1 MTFFHFKYVF
11 LIVVSV
17 MLTTI
22 SSCASS
28 RRMDKNK
35 TTEQLADK
43 RNTSVVIDSTT
54 TLTTNIGTSNFKL
67 TDNTKY
73 NDNLDIEY
81 TPTFDKN
88 GNLIPFHYSKEE
100 DGKKTNVNITGNAK
114 VKSSS
119 SNEKVNTN
127 TKEEYNYKAEYE
139 EVIKINK
146 KLISEI
152 ETLKKTNTKEV
163 KVAPDYLKYIILI
176 GTGVLL
182 LSGVILGIFIY
193 FKAQINKYKSI
204 LNTISP

>member
-1 MTFFHFKYVF
+1 MTFFHFKYIF
-11 LIVVSV
+11 LIVVSI

-28 RRMDKNK
+28 RKMDKNK

-43 RNTSVVIDSTT
+43 RNTSATVGSTT
-54 TLTTNIGTSNFKL
+54 TSTTKIGTSNFKL
-67 TDNTKY
+67 TDNTNY

-100 DGKKTNVNITGNAK
+100 NGKKTNVNITGNAK

-119 SNEKVNTN
+119 SNEKINNT
-127 TKEEYNYKAEYE
+127 TKEEYNYKSDFET
-139 EVIKINK
+139 VVKINK
-146 KLISEI
+146 KLVSEI
-152 ETLKKTNTKEV
+152 ETLKKINNKEV

>member
-1 MTFFHFKYVF
+1 MKTFHFKYIF
-11 LIVVSV
+11 LIVVSI

-22 SSCASS
+22 YSCASS

-43 RNTSVVIDSTT
+43 KNINVVSDSIFISK
-54 TLTTNIGTSNFKL
+54 TNIGTSNFKSI
-67 TDNTKY
+67 TNNKY

-81 TPTFDKN
+81 SPTFDKY

-119 SNEKVNTN
+119 SNEKVNNN
-127 TKEEYNYKAEYE
+127 TKEEYNYKSEYE

-163 KVAPDYLKYIILI
+163 KVSPDYLKYIILI

-193 FKAQINKYKSI
+193 FKSQINKYKSL

>member
-1 MTFFHFKYVF
+1 MKTFHFKYLF
-11 LIVVSV
+11 LIVVSI

-43 RNTSVVIDSTT
+43 RNISSASDSTT
-54 TLTTNIGTSNFKL
+54 ISTTKIGTSNFKL

-127 TKEEYNYKAEYE
+127 TKEEYNYKADYE

-176 GTGVLL
+176 GIGVLL

>member
-11 LIVVSV
+11 LIVVSI

-22 SSCASS
+22 YSCASS
-28 RRMDKNK
+28 RRIDKNK
-35 TTEQLADK
+35 ITEQFADK
-43 RNTSVVIDSTT
+43 RNISVVIDSTT

-100 DGKKTNVNITGNAK
+100 NGKKTNVNITGNAK

-119 SNEKVNTN
+119 SNEKNVFILELFRILFPYAPLS
-127 TKEEYNYKAEYE
+127 KL
-139 EVIKINK
+139 NK
-146 KLISEI
+146 SEI
-152 ETLKKTNTKEV
+152 SCVIATLLPPYFLIVLN
-163 KVAPDYLKYIILI
+163 IL
-176 GTGVLL
+176 
-182 LSGVILGIFIY
+182 
-193 FKAQINKYKSI
+193 
-204 LNTISP
+204 

>member
-127 TKEEYNYKAEYE
+127 TKEEYNYKADYE
-139 EVIKINK
+139 EVIKLNK

-176 GTGVLL
+176 GVGVLL

>member
-1 MTFFHFKYVF
+1 MKTFHFKYLF
-11 LIVVSV
+11 LIVVSI

-22 SSCASS
+22 YSCASS
-28 RRMDKNK
+28 RRIDKNK
-35 TTEQLADK
+35 ITEQLADK

-127 TKEEYNYKAEYE
+127 TKEEYNYKADYE

-193 FKAQINKYKSI
+193 FKSQINKYKSI

>member
-1 MTFFHFKYVF
+1 MKTFHFKYLF
-11 LIVVSV
+11 LIVVSI

-22 SSCASS
+22 YSCASS
-28 RRMDKNK
+28 RRIDKNK
-35 TTEQLADK
+35 ITEQFADK
-43 RNTSVVIDSTT
+43 RKISVVSDSITT
-54 TLTTNIGTSNFKL
+54 SITNTTTSNFKL
-67 TDNTKY
+67 TNNNKY
-73 NDNLDIEY
+73 NNNLDIEY
-81 TPTFDKN
+81 IPTFDKY

-100 DGKKTNVNITGNAK
+100 DGKKTNVNIIGNAK

-119 SNEKVNTN
+119 SNEKINN
-127 TKEEYNYKAEYE
+127 STKEEYNYKSEYE

-176 GTGVLL
+176 GVGVLL

-193 FKAQINKYKSI
+193 FKSQINKYKSI

>member
-127 TKEEYNYKAEYE
+127 TKEEYNYKADYE
-139 EVIKINK
+139 EVIKLNK

-176 GTGVLL
+176 GVGVLL

-193 FKAQINKYKSI
+193 FKSQINKYKSI

>member
-1 MTFFHFKYVF
+1 MKTFHFKYLF
-11 LIVVSV
+11 LIVVSI

-43 RNTSVVIDSTT
+43 KNTSVVVDSTT
-54 TLTTNIGTSNFKL
+54 TSTTNIGTSNFKL

-81 TPTFDKN
+81 TPTFDEN

-100 DGKKTNVNITGNAK
+100 NGKKTNVNITGNAK

-119 SNEKVNTN
+119 SNEKINN
-127 TKEEYNYKAEYE
+127 ITKEEYNYKADFEA
-139 EVIKINK
+139 VVKINK
-146 KLISEI
+146 KLVSEI
-152 ETLKKTNTKEV
+152 KTLKKLNNKEV
-163 KVAPDYLKYIILI
+163 KVSPDYLKYIILI

>member
-1 MTFFHFKYVF
+1 MTFFHFKYIF
-11 LIVVSV
+11 LIVVSIV
-17 MLTTI
+17 LTTI

-28 RRMDKNK
+28 RRIDKNK
-35 TTEQLADK
+35 ITEQFADK
-43 RNTSVVIDSTT
+43 RNISVVSDSITT
-54 TLTTNIGTSNFKL
+54 SITNTTTSNFKL
-67 TDNTKY
+67 TNNNKY
-73 NDNLDIEY
+73 NNNLDIEY

-100 DGKKTNVNITGNAK
+100 NGKKTNVNITGHAK
-114 VKSSS
+114 VKSSF
-119 SNEKVNTN
+119 SNEKINNT
-127 TKEEYNYKAEYE
+127 TKEEYNYKSDFEA
-139 EVIKINK
+139 VIKINK

-163 KVAPDYLKYIILI
+163 KVSPDYLKYIILI

>member
-28 RRMDKNK
+28 RRIDKNK
-35 TTEQLADK
+35 ITEQFADK
-43 RNTSVVIDSTT
+43 RNISVVSDSITT
-54 TLTTNIGTSNFKL
+54 SITNTTTSNFKL
-67 TDNTKY
+67 TNNNKY

-119 SNEKVNTN
+119 SNEKINNT
-127 TKEEYNYKAEYE
+127 TKEEYNYKSDFEA
-139 EVIKINK
+139 VVKINK
-146 KLISEI
+146 KLVSEI

-176 GTGVLL
+176 GTEVLL

-193 FKAQINKYKSI
+193 FKSQINKYKSI

>member
-1 MTFFHFKYVF
+1 MKTFHFKYLF
-11 LIVVSV
+11 LIVVSI

-22 SSCASS
+22 YSCASS

-35 TTEQLADK
+35 TTEQFADK
-43 RNTSVVIDSTT
+43 RNANSNSDSVATSTT
-54 TLTTNIGTSNFKL
+54 KIGTSNFKL
-67 TDNTKY
+67 SDNNKY

-88 GNLIPFHYSKEE
+88 GNLIPFHYSKKE
-100 DGKKTNVNITGNAK
+100 DGKKTNINITGNAK
-114 VKSSS
+114 VKSSF
-119 SNEKVNTN
+119 SNEKINTS

-193 FKAQINKYKSI
+193 FKSQINKYKSI

>member
-1 MTFFHFKYVF
+1 MKTFHFKYLF

-35 TTEQLADK
+35 TTEQFADK
-43 RNTSVVIDSTT
+43 RNTSSTSDSAATSTT
-54 TLTTNIGTSNFKL
+54 KIGTSNFKL
-67 TDNTKY
+67 TDNNKY

-119 SNEKVNTN
+119 SNEKINNT
-127 TKEEYNYKAEYE
+127 TKEEYNYKSDFEA
-139 EVIKINK
+139 VVKINK

-163 KVAPDYLKYIILI
+163 KVSPDYLKYIILI

-193 FKAQINKYKSI
+193 FKSQINKYKSI

>member
-11 LIVVSV
+11 LIVVSI

-54 TLTTNIGTSNFKL
+54 TLTTNIGISNFKL

-127 TKEEYNYKAEYE
+127 TKEEYNYKADYE
-139 EVIKINK
+139 EVIKLNK

-176 GTGVLL
+176 GVGVLL

>member
-11 LIVVSV
+11 LIVVSI

-43 RNTSVVIDSTT
+43 RNTSIVIDSTT

-127 TKEEYNYKAEYE
+127 TKEEYNYKADYE

-176 GTGVLL
+176 GIGVLL

-193 FKAQINKYKSI
+193 FKSQINKYKSI

>member
-1 MTFFHFKYVF
+1 MKTFHFKYLF
-11 LIVVSV
+11 LIVVSI

-22 SSCASS
+22 YSCASS

-35 TTEQLADK
+35 TSEQFADK
-43 RNTSVVIDSTT
+43 RNVVTSSDSLVSSNTK
-54 TLTTNIGTSNFKL
+54 IGTSSFKL
-67 TDNTKY
+67 SNNNKY

-100 DGKKTNVNITGNAK
+100 DGKKTNVNIIGNAK

-119 SNEKVNTN
+119 SNEKINNTV
-127 TKEEYNYKAEYE
+127 KEEINYKAEFE

-146 KLISEI
+146 KLISKI

-193 FKAQINKYKSI
+193 FKSQINKYKSL

>member
-1 MTFFHFKYVF
+1 MKTFHFKYLF
-11 LIVVSV
+11 LIVVSI

-22 SSCASS
+22 YSCASS

-35 TTEQLADK
+35 TSEQFADK
-43 RNTSVVIDSTT
+43 RNISATSDSVATSTT
-54 TLTTNIGTSNFKL
+54 KIGTSNFKL
-67 TDNTKY
+67 TDNNKY

-119 SNEKVNTN
+119 SNEKINN
-127 TKEEYNYKAEYE
+127 ITKEEYNYKSDFEA
-139 EVIKINK
+139 VVKINK
-146 KLISEI
+146 KLVSEI
-152 ETLKKTNTKEV
+152 ETLKKLNNKEV
-163 KVAPDYLKYIILI
+163 KVSPDYLKYIILI

-193 FKAQINKYKSI
+193 FKSQINKYKSI

>member
-1 MTFFHFKYVF
+1 MKTFHFKYIF

-22 SSCASS
+22 YSCASS

-35 TTEQLADK
+35 TTEQFADK
-43 RNTSVVIDSTT
+43 RNTSSTSDSVATS
-54 TLTTNIGTSNFKL
+54 TTNIGTSNLKL

-100 DGKKTNVNITGNAK
+100 NGKKTNVNITGNAK

-119 SNEKVNTN
+119 SNEKINTS

>member
-1 MTFFHFKYVF
+1 MTFFHFKYIF
-11 LIVVSV
+11 LIVVSI

-35 TTEQLADK
+35 TTEQFADK
-43 RNTSVVIDSTT
+43 RNTSVVSDSVATSTT
-54 TLTTNIGTSNFKL
+54 SIGTSNFKL

-127 TKEEYNYKAEYE
+127 TKEEYNYKSDFEA
-139 EVIKINK
+139 VVKINK
-146 KLISEI
+146 KFISEI

-193 FKAQINKYKSI
+193 FKSQINKYKSI

>member
-100 DGKKTNVNITGNAK
+100 NGKKTNVNITGNAK

>member
-43 RNTSVVIDSTT
+43 RNTNVTVDSTNT
-54 TLTTNIGTSNFKL
+54 STTNIGTSNLKL

-100 DGKKTNVNITGNAK
+100 NGKKTNVNITGNAK

-119 SNEKVNTN
+119 SNEKINTS

>member
-1 MTFFHFKYVF
+1 MKTFHFKYLF
-11 LIVVSV
+11 LIVVSI

-22 SSCASS
+22 YSCASS

-35 TTEQLADK
+35 TTEQFADK
-43 RNTSVVIDSTT
+43 RNISSAVDSTT
-54 TLTTNIGTSNFKL
+54 TSTTNIGTSNFKL
-67 TDNTKY
+67 TDNNKY

-100 DGKKTNVNITGNAK
+100 DGKKTNVSITGNAK

-119 SNEKVNTN
+119 SNEKINN
-127 TKEEYNYKAEYE
+127 ITKEEYNYKSDFEA
-139 EVIKINK
+139 VVKINK
-146 KLISEI
+146 KLVSEI
-152 ETLKKTNTKEV
+152 ETLKKLNNKEV
-163 KVAPDYLKYIILI
+163 KVSPDYLKYIILI
-176 GTGVLL
+176 GAGVLL

-193 FKAQINKYKSI
+193 FKSQINKYKSI

>member
-1 MTFFHFKYVF
+1 MTFFHFKYIF
-11 LIVVSV
+11 LIVVSI

-28 RRMDKNK
+28 RNMHKNK
-35 TTEQLADK
+35 TTEQSADK
-43 RNTSVVIDSTT
+43 RNTSSTSDSTT
-54 TLTTNIGTSNFKL
+54 TSTTNIGTSNFKL
-67 TDNTKY
+67 TDNNKY

-100 DGKKTNVNITGNAK
+100 NGKKTNVSITGNAK

-119 SNEKVNTN
+119 SNEKINNT
-127 TKEEYNYKAEYE
+127 TKEEYNYKSDFEA
-139 EVIKINK
+139 VVKINK
-146 KLISEI
+146 KLVSEI
-152 ETLKKTNTKEV
+152 ETLKKLNNKEV
-163 KVAPDYLKYIILI
+163 KVSPDYLKYIILI

-193 FKAQINKYKSI
+193 FKSQINKYKSI

>member
-1 MTFFHFKYVF
+1 MKTFHFKYLF
-11 LIVVSV
+11 LIVVSI

-35 TTEQLADK
+35 TSEQFADK
-43 RNTSVVIDSTT
+43 RNVVTSSDSLVSSNTK
-54 TLTTNIGTSNFKL
+54 IGTSSFKL
-67 TDNTKY
+67 SNNNKY

-119 SNEKVNTN
+119 SNEKINN
-127 TKEEYNYKAEYE
+127 ITKEEYNYKSDFEA
-139 EVIKINK
+139 VVKINK
-146 KLISEI
+146 KLVSEI
-152 ETLKKTNTKEV
+152 ETLKKLNNKEV
-163 KVAPDYLKYIILI
+163 KVSPDYLKYIILI

-193 FKAQINKYKSI
+193 FKSQINKYKSI

>member
-1 MTFFHFKYVF
+1 MKTFHFKYLF
-11 LIVVSV
+11 LIVVSI

-22 SSCASS
+22 YSCASS

-35 TTEQLADK
+35 TTEQFADK
-43 RNTSVVIDSTT
+43 RNTSVVVDSTT

-67 TDNTKY
+67 TDNNKY

-114 VKSSS
+114 VKSSF
-119 SNEKVNTN
+119 SNEKINN
-127 TKEEYNYKAEYE
+127 ITKEEYNYKSDFEA
-139 EVIKINK
+139 VVKINK

>member
-11 LIVVSV
+11 LIVVSI

-127 TKEEYNYKAEYE
+127 TKEEYNYKADYE

-193 FKAQINKYKSI
+193 FKSQINKYKSI

>member
-11 LIVVSV
+11 LIVVSIV
-17 MLTTI
+17 LTTI

-127 TKEEYNYKAEYE
+127 TKEEYNYKADYE

-176 GTGVLL
+176 GAGVLL

-193 FKAQINKYKSI
+193 FKSQINKYKSI

>member
-11 LIVVSV
+11 LIVVSI

-43 RNTSVVIDSTT
+43 RNTKTVTDSTT
-54 TLTTNIGTSNFKL
+54 ISTTKIGTSTFKL

-127 TKEEYNYKAEYE
+127 TKEEYNYKADYE

-193 FKAQINKYKSI
+193 FKSQINKYKSI

>member
-1 MTFFHFKYVF
+1 MTFFHFKCVF

-17 MLTTI
+17 VLTTI

-54 TLTTNIGTSNFKL
+54 TLTTNIGISNFKL

-127 TKEEYNYKAEYE
+127 TKEEYNYKSDFET
-139 EVIKINK
+139 VVKINK

-152 ETLKKTNTKEV
+152 ETLNKTNSKEV

-193 FKAQINKYKSI
+193 FKSQINKYKSI

>member
-1 MTFFHFKYVF
+1 MTFFHFKYIF
-11 LIVVSV
+11 LIVVSI

-43 RNTSVVIDSTT
+43 RNTSSTSDSAATSTT
-54 TLTTNIGTSNFKL
+54 KIGTSNFKL
-67 TDNTKY
+67 SDNNKY

-100 DGKKTNVNITGNAK
+100 NGKKTNVNITGNAK

-119 SNEKVNTN
+119 SNEKINN
-127 TKEEYNYKAEYE
+127 ITKEEYNYKADFEA
-139 EVIKINK
+139 VVKINK
-146 KLISEI
+146 KLVSEI

-163 KVAPDYLKYIILI
+163 KVAPDYLKYIILV

>member
-43 RNTSVVIDSTT
+43 RNTNVTVDSTNT
-54 TLTTNIGTSNFKL
+54 STTNIGTSNLKL

-100 DGKKTNVNITGNAK
+100 NGKKTNVNITGNAK
-114 VKSSS
+114 VKSSA
-119 SNEKVNTN
+119 SNEKINTS

-152 ETLKKTNTKEV
+152 EILKKTNTKEV

-193 FKAQINKYKSI
+193 FKAQINKYKSL

>member
-35 TTEQLADK
+35 TTEQFADK

-127 TKEEYNYKAEYE
+127 TKEEYNYKADYE

-193 FKAQINKYKSI
+193 FKSQINKYKSI

>member
-1 MTFFHFKYVF
+1 
-11 LIVVSV
+11 

-22 SSCASS
+22 YSCTSS
-28 RRMDKNK
+28 RNMNKNK

-43 RNTSVVIDSTT
+43 KNINVVSDSIFISK
-54 TLTTNIGTSNFKL
+54 TNIGTSNFKSI
-67 TDNTKY
+67 TNNKY

-81 TPTFDKN
+81 SPTFDKY

-119 SNEKVNTN
+119 SNEKVNNN
-127 TKEEYNYKAEYE
+127 TKEEYNYKSEYE

-163 KVAPDYLKYIILI
+163 KVSPDYLKYIILI

-193 FKAQINKYKSI
+193 FKSQINKYKSL

>member
-1 MTFFHFKYVF
+1 MKTFHFKYFF
-11 LIVVSV
+11 LIVVSI

-22 SSCASS
+22 YSCASS

-127 TKEEYNYKAEYE
+127 TKEEYNYKADYE

-193 FKAQINKYKSI
+193 FKSQINKYKSI

>member
-1 MTFFHFKYVF
+1 MKTFHFKYLF
-11 LIVVSV
+11 LIVVSI

-22 SSCASS
+22 YSCASS
-28 RRMDKNK
+28 RRIDKNK
-35 TTEQLADK
+35 ITEQFADK
-43 RNTSVVIDSTT
+43 RNISTVSDSITTSITNTT
-54 TLTTNIGTSNFKL
+54 TSNFKL
-67 TDNTKY
+67 TNNNKY
-73 NDNLDIEY
+73 NNNLDIEY
-81 TPTFDKN
+81 IPTFDKY

-119 SNEKVNTN
+119 SNEKINNT
-127 TKEEYNYKAEYE
+127 TKEEYNYKADFEA
-139 EVIKINK
+139 VVKINK
-146 KLISEI
+146 KLVSEI

-193 FKAQINKYKSI
+193 FKSQINKYKSI

>member
-1 MTFFHFKYVF
+1 MKTFHFKYIF
-11 LIVVSV
+11 LIVVSI

-43 RNTSVVIDSTT
+43 RNTSSAVDSTT

-67 TDNTKY
+67 IDNTKY

-100 DGKKTNVNITGNAK
+100 NGKKTNVSITGNAK

-119 SNEKVNTN
+119 SNEKINN
-127 TKEEYNYKAEYE
+127 ITKEEYNYKSDFEAI
-139 EVIKINK
+139 VKINK

-152 ETLKKTNTKEV
+152 ETLKKVNNKEV
-163 KVAPDYLKYIILI
+163 KVSPDYLKYIILI

>member
-1 MTFFHFKYVF
+1 MKTFHFKYFF

-22 SSCASS
+22 YSCASS

-35 TTEQLADK
+35 TTEQFADK
-43 RNTSVVIDSTT
+43 RNTSITSDSVATSTT
-54 TLTTNIGTSNFKL
+54 KIGTSNFKL
-67 TDNTKY
+67 TDNNKY

-119 SNEKVNTN
+119 SNEKINNT
-127 TKEEYNYKAEYE
+127 TKEEYNYKSDFEA
-139 EVIKINK
+139 VVKINK

-193 FKAQINKYKSI
+193 FKSQINKYKSI

>member
-35 TTEQLADK
+35 ITEQLADK

-127 TKEEYNYKAEYE
+127 TKEEYNYKADYE

-193 FKAQINKYKSI
+193 FKSQINKYKSI